1 MSKETTPPKGLDWCF
16 DPTYVKDNI
25 LSLRRRLKLSQG
37 EFIKQYLS
45 DQDGKP
51 LISVSKLSNFE
62 KHGIGDPHQFAQII
76 ASAMSMDTAV
86 FSMEP
91 DLFAKNI
98 DLLIEPHLQDNR
110 NKLNSI
116 SELVHRENNVKT
128 LVRVIS
134 DYLSDSILAGE
145 MRPGDKLPSDRNL
158 SAMFG
163 VGRTSVRE
171 ALKVLS
177 VLGLIDILPG
187 QGTFI
192 AAESSNFFITP
203 LSWTFFMGERNVN
216 HIIDV
221 RNVLEI
227 ESAQLA
233 AQHAHKEDLE
243 KLSFIFKR
251 SSKAYL
257 DGNLQDF
264 LDLDLDF
271 HLAIAECSQNPIIHS
286 LLLTSRKLIRYISKS
301 GMVNLM
307 QLKDIFEEHNLIYN
321 AVISRDPLEA
331 SQKMALHL
339 EKSRDRYQLTK

>member
-1 MSKETTPPKGLDWCF
+1 MS
-16 DPTYVKDNI
+16 V
-25 LSLRRRLKLSQG
+25 
-37 EFIKQYLS
+37 
-45 DQDGKP
+45 
-51 LISVSKLSNFE
+51 
-62 KHGIGDPHQFAQII
+62 
-76 ASAMSMDTAV
+76 DTNV

-98 DLLIEPHLQDNR
+98 DLLIEPQLHDNR
-110 NKLNSI
+110 NNFSSI
-116 SELVHRENNVKT
+116 GELARRENYVKT

-192 AAESSNFFITP
+192 AADSTNFFITP

-216 HIIDV
+216 HIIDI

-227 ESAQLA
+227 ESAKLA
-233 AQHAHKEDLE
+233 TQYADKKDLKE
-243 KLSFIFKR
+243 LSLIFER
-251 SSKAYL
+251 STKAYL
-257 DGNLQDF
+257 DGDLQDF

-271 HLAIAECSQNPIIHS
+271 HLAIAQCSQNPIIHS
-286 LLLTSRKLIRYISKS
+286 LLLTARKLIRYISKS
-301 GMVNLM
+301 GMVNLV

-321 AVISRDPLEA
+321 AVISRDPIEA
-331 SQKMALHL
+331 SQKMTLHL
-339 EKSRDRYQLTK
+339 ERSRERYQLTK

>member
-1 MSKETTPPKGLDWCF
+1 MGDETTTSKGLDWCL

-37 EFIKQYLS
+37 EFIKHYLS
-45 DQDGKP
+45 DDEQNP
-51 LISVSKLSNFE
+51 VLSVSKLSNFE
-62 KHGIGDPHQFAQII
+62 KHGVGDPQQIAQLV
-76 ASAMSMDTAV
+76 ASAMSMDSEV
-86 FSMEP
+86 FFMEP

-98 DLLIEPHLQDNR
+98 DLIIQHHHEDNR
-110 NKLNSI
+110 NSFKNVG
-116 SELVHRENNVKT
+116 ELTYRENNVKT

-134 DYLSDSILAGE
+134 DYLSDNILSGE
-145 MRPGDKLPSDRNL
+145 LRPGDKLPSDRNL

-203 LSWTFFMGERNVN
+203 LSWNLFMGERNIN
-216 HIIDV
+216 NIIDV

-227 ESAQLA
+227 ESVKLA
-233 AQHAHKEDLE
+233 TLHADEKDLE
-243 KLSFIFKR
+243 KLFQIFER

-257 DGNLQDF
+257 AGNLQDF

-271 HLAIAECSQNPIIHS
+271 HLAIAQCSHNPIIHN

-301 GMVNLM
+301 GMANLM
-307 QLKDIFEEHNLIYN
+307 QLKDIYEEHNLIYN
-321 AVISRDPLEA
+321 AIISRDPKEA
-331 SQKMALHL
+331 SRKMNIHL
-339 EKSRDRYQLTK
+339 EKSRARYQLTK

>member
-1 MSKETTPPKGLDWCF
+1 MNSENTYPKGLDWDL
-16 DPTYVKDNI
+16 DPTYIKENI

-37 EFIKQYLS
+37 EFIKRFFS
-45 DQDGKP
+45 DENGEP
-51 LISVSKLSNFE
+51 VINVSKLSNFE
-62 KHGIGDPHQFAQII
+62 KHGIGDPQQFSRLI
-76 ASAMSMDTAV
+76 ASAMSIDIEV

-98 DLLIEPHLQDNR
+98 DLLIESQLHKNR
-110 NKLNSI
+110 NNFKSI
-116 SELVHRENNVKT
+116 GELMNRENNVKT

-134 DYLSDSILAGE
+134 DYLSDGILSGE

-158 SAMFG
+158 SALFG

-192 AAESSNFFITP
+192 AANSSNFFITP
-203 LSWTFFMGERNVN
+203 LSWNFLMGERNVN

-227 ESAQLA
+227 ESAKLA
-233 AQHAHKEDLE
+233 TQHASKSDLDE
-243 KLSFIFKR
+243 LSYIFKR
-251 SSKAYL
+251 SSEAYL

-271 HLAIAECSQNPIIHS
+271 HLAIAQCSQNPIIQS

-301 GMVNLM
+301 GMVNFM

-321 AVISRDPLEA
+321 AILSRDPIEA
-331 SQKMALHL
+331 SKKMASHL
-339 EKSRDRYQLTK
+339 EKSKERYQLTK

>member
-1 MSKETTPPKGLDWCF
+1 MNSEYTPLESLNWHLDPIYIKE
-16 DPTYVKDNI
+16 NI
-25 LSLRRRLKLSQG
+25 LGLRRRLKLSQG
-37 EFIKQYLS
+37 EFIKRFLS
-45 DQDGKP
+45 DENEKP
-51 LISVSKLSNFE
+51 VISVSKFSNFE
-62 KHGIGDPHQFAQII
+62 KHGTGDPQQFAKLI
-76 ASAMSMDTAV
+76 ASTMSMDAGV
-86 FSMEP
+86 FSMDP

-98 DLLIEPHLQDNR
+98 DLLIESHIDDNR
-110 NKLNSI
+110 NNFKNI
-116 SELVHRENNVKT
+116 GELMHRENNVKT

-134 DYLSDSILAGE
+134 DYLSDGILAGE

-192 AAESSNFFITP
+192 TADSSNFFITP
-203 LSWTFFMGERNVN
+203 LSWNFLMGERNVD
-216 HIIDV
+216 HIINV

-227 ESAQLA
+227 ESAKLA
-233 AQHAHKEDLE
+233 TKHSNKKDLE
-243 KLSFIFKR
+243 KLSLIFER

-257 DGNLQDF
+257 DGDLQNY

-271 HLAIAECSQNPIIHS
+271 HLAIAQCSQNPIIQS

-307 QLKDIFEEHNLIYN
+307 QLKDIFEEHSLIYN
-321 AVISRDPLEA
+321 AIISRDPIEA
-331 SQKMALHL
+331 SKKMASHL
-339 EKSRDRYQLTK
+339 AKSRDRYQLTK

>member
-1 MSKETTPPKGLDWCF
+1 MSSETTSPKDLYWDF
-16 DPTYVKDNI
+16 NPIHVKDNI

-37 EFIKQYLS
+37 EFIKLYLS
-45 DQDGKP
+45 DIDEKP
-51 LISVSKLSNFE
+51 IVSVSRFSNFE
-62 KHGIGDPHQFAQII
+62 KHGIGEPHQFAQLLS
-76 ASAMSMDTAV
+76 SALSMDIDV

-98 DLLIEPHLQDNR
+98 DLLIELQIQDNH
-110 NKLNSI
+110 NDLGSI
-116 SELVHRENNVKT
+116 GGLVHKENNVKT

-134 DYLSDSILAGE
+134 DYLSDGILSGE
-145 MRPGDKLPSDRNL
+145 MRTGDKLPSDRNL
-158 SAMFG
+158 SAVFG

-177 VLGLIDILPG
+177 VLGLINILPG

-192 AAESSNFFITP
+192 AADSSNFFITP
-203 LSWTFFMGERNVN
+203 LSWNFFMGERNVS
-216 HIIDV
+216 HIIGV

-227 ESAQLA
+227 ESAKLA
-233 AQHAHKEDLE
+233 TEYANNDDLE
-243 KLSFIFKR
+243 RLSQIFER

-257 DGNLQDF
+257 EGNLQDF

-271 HLAIAECSQNPIIHS
+271 HLAIAQCSQNPIIHS

-307 QLKDIFEEHNLIYN
+307 QLKYIFEEHNLIYN
-321 AVISRDPLEA
+321 AVISRDPIEA
-331 SQKMALHL
+331 SQKMAFHL
-339 EKSRDRYQLTK
+339 EKSRERYQLTK

>member
-1 MSKETTPPKGLDWCF
+1 MNSEYTPLEGLNWHL
-16 DPTYVKDNI
+16 DPIYIKDNI
-25 LSLRRRLKLSQG
+25 LGLRRRLKLSQG
-37 EFIKQYLS
+37 EFIKRFLS
-45 DQDGKP
+45 DENGKP
-51 LISVSKLSNFE
+51 VISVSKFSNFE
-62 KHGIGDPHQFAQII
+62 KHGTGDPQQLAKLI
-76 ASAMSMDTAV
+76 AATMSMDAGL
-86 FSMEP
+86 FSMDP

-98 DLLIEPHLQDNR
+98 DLLIESHIDDNR
-110 NKLNSI
+110 NDFKSI
-116 SELVHRENNVKT
+116 GELIHRENNVKT

-134 DYLSDSILAGE
+134 DFLSDGILSGE

-158 SAMFG
+158 SEMFG

-192 AAESSNFFITP
+192 AADSSNFFITP
-203 LSWTFFMGERNVN
+203 LSWNFLMGEPNVN

-227 ESAQLA
+227 ESAKLA
-233 AQHAHKEDLE
+233 TRHANKKDLE
-243 KLSFIFKR
+243 NLSLIFER

-257 DGNLQDF
+257 DGDLQNY

-271 HLAIAECSQNPIIHS
+271 HLAIAQCSQNPIIQS

-307 QLKDIFEEHNLIYN
+307 QLKDIFDEHSLIYN
-321 AVISRDPLEA
+321 AIISSDPIEA
-331 SQKMALHL
+331 SKKMAWHL
-339 EKSRDRYQLTK
+339 EKSKDRYQLTK